1 MTCLQSKH
9 IWPPKEGLHDVLAGM
24 APQRRVKKAREPTP
38 QLVSQSLPGMH
49 QRLQVLWSGAEMHTD
64 PRNSHSSRLC
74 VTMVPVGRM
83 GKLRLGAVTLSWDH
97 VTGGQQGQKEM
108 TESLSLDPMLQTK
121 SLKVGYLRSRII
133 PPRHR
138 LATWGCLGLGRPMS
152 SGRSQARGLPNL
164 CHRSPRCGSAQG
176 NLTRNHEGM
185 GSILGIAQ

>member
-1 MTCLQSKH
+1 
-9 IWPPKEGLHDVLAGM
+9 
-24 APQRRVKKAREPTP
+24 
-38 QLVSQSLPGMH
+38 
-49 QRLQVLWSGAEMHTD
+49 
-64 PRNSHSSRLC
+64 
-74 VTMVPVGRM
+74 
-83 GKLRLGAVTLSWDH
+83 
-97 VTGGQQGQKEM
+97 M

-164 CHRSPRCGSAQG
+164 CHRSPRCGSAEG